1 MMSSA
6 YSTSFIATNVTHHD
20 NVTCSQTMGE
30 NSICSLTSAMLLCS
44 GQCGGIIPDLS
55 LKSMVNTNAGSA
67 RVVIESTSTKRWMP
81 PPSAL
86 VPSPSPLSDVLLT
99 TATRLQPFSH
109 EFRSVPAS
117 GTLGVSFLSL
127 SLVQFQDRWIELQLV
142 VSGGTSYVY
151 GWGGRKGMFKL
162 DNTNGRGYSM

>member
-1 MMSSA
+1 M
-6 YSTSFIATNVTHHD
+6 IN
-20 NVTCSQTMGE
+20 
-30 NSICSLTSAMLLCS
+30 
-44 GQCGGIIPDLS
+44 LS
-55 LKSMVNTNAGSA
+55 LQIALLRWRGPSLGAGSSRA
-67 RVVIESTSTKRWMP
+67 G
-81 PPSAL
+81 AQ
-86 VPSPSPLSDVLLT
+86 LL
-99 TATRLQPFSH
+99 